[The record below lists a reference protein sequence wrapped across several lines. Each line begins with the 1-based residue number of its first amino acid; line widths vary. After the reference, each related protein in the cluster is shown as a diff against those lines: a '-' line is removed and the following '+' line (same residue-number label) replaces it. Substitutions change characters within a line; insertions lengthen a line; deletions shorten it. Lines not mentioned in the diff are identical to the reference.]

1 MPGAVGDA
9 LDHLGAA
16 PGDPQQLVRE
26 LKVAALV
33 VAADVVCLA
42 RFATLEHCEDRLAVV
57 LDVQPVADIRAVAV
71 ERHRLPLEESR
82 HEQRDHLFGELV
94 RPEVVRAARD
104 AGVSYK
110 AAWQA
115 IDTLSNLSGV
125 ALVEKVVGGAGGGGA
140 RLTPAGVQLL
150 DAAQKLGTVR
160 KQLLADMAPAHAKN
174 NMPPTPM
181 ALAVRTS
188 MRNQLLAKVMAV
200 KTVGALAWVRL
211 QITEEVV
218 WVAKITKESA
228 QLLDLVPGMQ
238 IMLLCKATA
247 VRISRRL
254 VGKTGTNK
262 AYGKVTRHS
271 RAKATEIS
279 LQIAPNISLIGF
291 AEEEQIKTGETL
303 YAYLED
309 SSLVLALVE

>member
-1 MPGAVGDA
+1 
-9 LDHLGAA
+9 
-16 PGDPQQLVRE
+16 
-26 LKVAALV
+26 
-33 VAADVVCLA
+33 
-42 RFATLEHCEDRLAVV
+42 
-57 LDVQPVADIRAVAV
+57 
-71 ERHRLPLEESR
+71 
-82 HEQRDHLFGELV
+82 
-94 RPEVVRAARD
+94 
-104 AGVSYK
+104 
-110 AAWQA
+110 
-115 IDTLSNLSGV
+115 
-125 ALVEKVVGGAGGGGA
+125 
-140 RLTPAGVQLL
+140 
-150 DAAQKLGTVR
+150 
-160 KQLLADMAPAHAKN
+160 MAPAHAKN

-188 MRNQLLAKVMAV
+188 MRNQLLAKVVTV

-254 VGKTGTNK
+254 VEKPGTNK

>member
-1 MPGAVGDA
+1 MPPKKIATPLPDA
-9 LDHLGAA
+9 LGHAITD
-16 PGDPQQLVRE
+16 
-26 LKVAALV
+26 K
-33 VAADVVCLA
+33 
-42 RFATLEHCEDRLAVV
+42 RLLILRSLSQAGSIS
-57 LDVQPVADIRAVAV
+57 Q
-71 ERHRLPLEESR
+71 
-82 HEQRDHLFGELV
+82 
-94 RPEVVRAARD
+94 AARQ

-188 MRNQLLAKVMAV
+188 MRNQLLAKVVAV

-254 VGKTGTNK
+254 VEKPGTNK

>member
-1 MPGAVGDA
+1 MPSKKNATPLPDA
-9 LDHLGAA
+9 LGHAITD
-16 PGDPQQLVRE
+16 
-26 LKVAALV
+26 K
-33 VAADVVCLA
+33 
-42 RFATLEHCEDRLAVV
+42 RLLILRSLSQAGSIS
-57 LDVQPVADIRAVAV
+57 Q
-71 ERHRLPLEESR
+71 
-82 HEQRDHLFGELV
+82 
-94 RPEVVRAARD
+94 AARQ

-160 KQLLADMAPAHAKN
+160 KQLLADISPANAKSS
-174 NMPPTPM
+174 MPQTSM

-188 MRNQLLAKVMAV
+188 MRNQLLAKVVAV
-200 KTVGALAWVRL
+200 KTLGALAWVKV
-211 QITEEVV
+211 QITQDVE
-218 WVAKITKESA
+218 WIAKITKESA

-247 VRISRRL
+247 VRISRL
-254 VGKTGTNK
+254 QLEKPGTNK

-279 LQIAPNISLIGF
+279 LQIAPHVSLIGF
-291 AEEEQIKTGETL
+291 AEDEQIKTGESL

-309 SSLVLALVE
+309 SSLVLALV

>member
-1 MPGAVGDA
+1 MPPKKTTTPLPDA
-9 LDHLGAA
+9 LGHAITD
-16 PGDPQQLVRE
+16 
-26 LKVAALV
+26 K
-33 VAADVVCLA
+33 
-42 RFATLEHCEDRLAVV
+42 RLLILRSLSQAGSIS
-57 LDVQPVADIRAVAV
+57 Q
-71 ERHRLPLEESR
+71 
-82 HEQRDHLFGELV
+82 
-94 RPEVVRAARD
+94 AARE

-160 KQLLADMAPAHAKN
+160 KQLLADISPANAKSS
-174 NMPPTPM
+174 MPQTSM

-188 MRNQLLAKVMAV
+188 MRNQLLAKVVAV
-200 KTVGALAWVRL
+200 KTLGALAWVKV
-211 QITEEVV
+211 QITQDVE
-218 WVAKITKESA
+218 WIAKITKESA

-247 VRISRRL
+247 VRISRL
-254 VGKTGTNK
+254 QLEKPGTNK

-279 LQIAPNISLIGF
+279 LQIAPHVSLIGF
-291 AEEEQIKTGETL
+291 AEDEQIKTGESL

-309 SSLVLALVE
+309 SSLVLALV

>member
-1 MPGAVGDA
+1 MPSKKTTTPLPDA
-9 LDHLGAA
+9 LGHAITD
-16 PGDPQQLVRE
+16 
-26 LKVAALV
+26 K
-33 VAADVVCLA
+33 
-42 RFATLEHCEDRLAVV
+42 RLLILRSLSQAGSIS
-57 LDVQPVADIRAVAV
+57 Q
-71 ERHRLPLEESR
+71 
-82 HEQRDHLFGELV
+82 
-94 RPEVVRAARD
+94 AARQ

-160 KQLLADMAPAHAKN
+160 KQLLADISPANAKN
-174 NMPPTPM
+174 SMPQTSM

-188 MRNQLLAKVMAV
+188 MRNQLLAKVVAV
-200 KTVGALAWVRL
+200 KTVGALAWVKV
-211 QITEEVV
+211 QITQDVE
-218 WVAKITKESA
+218 WIAKITKESA

-247 VRISRRL
+247 VRISRL
-254 VGKTGTNK
+254 QLEKPGTNK
-262 AYGKVTRHS
+262 AYGKVTRHT

-279 LQIAPNISLIGF
+279 LQIAPHVSLIGF
-291 AEEEQIKTGETL
+291 AEDEQIKTGESL

-309 SSLVLALVE
+309 SSLVLALV